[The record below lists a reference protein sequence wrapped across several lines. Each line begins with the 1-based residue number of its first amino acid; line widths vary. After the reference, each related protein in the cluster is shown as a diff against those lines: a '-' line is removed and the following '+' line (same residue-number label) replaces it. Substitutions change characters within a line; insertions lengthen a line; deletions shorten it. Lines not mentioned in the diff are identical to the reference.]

1 MSKNN
6 GDCIYVLEDNKI
18 AQSTPT
24 EKTFFGDIRKI
35 VSGYGMSYFKC
46 NSDNIESMISAI
58 NSAIQERKPCFI
70 HLETKRLSSHSKSD
84 DNRDDKFIETLFV
97 DDILHNKLSEGA
109 MSYDDDYIVEI
120 KNLFDEVKKD
130 ERKISMATIYNTLK
144 QFTSLGLIREIVVD
158 QNKSLYCNN
167 NQSHY
172 HLYIEDEGKVIDIP
186 TQNIDLDIP
195 SIPACLKLHDIDVI
209 VRIRTLKDKNS

>member
-1 MSKNN
+1 MSSSIEVYN
-6 GDCIYVLEDNKI
+6 
-18 AQSTPT
+18 P
-24 EKTFFGDIRKI
+24 
-35 VSGYGMSYFKC
+35 MSAY
-46 NSDNIESMISAI
+46 NSAI
-58 NSAIQERKPCFI
+58 NKLEKSGIRATKQRRVLAKLIFDKGKRHISAE
-70 HLETKRLSSHSKSD
+70 
-84 DNRDDKFIETLFV
+84 
-97 DDILHNKLSEGA
+97 
-109 MSYDDDYIVEI
+109 
-120 KNLFDEVKKD
+120 NLFDEVKKD

-186 TQNIDLDIP
+186 TKNIDLDIP

-209 VRIRTLKDKNS
+209 VRIRTLKDNKN

>member
-1 MSKNN
+1 MTASIEVYNPMSAYN
-6 GDCIYVLEDNKI
+6 
-18 AQSTPT
+18 
-24 EKTFFGDIRKI
+24 
-35 VSGYGMSYFKC
+35 
-46 NSDNIESMISAI
+46 SAI
-58 NSAIQERKPCFI
+58 NKLEKNGIRATKQRRVLAKLIFDKGKRHISAE
-70 HLETKRLSSHSKSD
+70 
-84 DNRDDKFIETLFV
+84 
-97 DDILHNKLSEGA
+97 
-109 MSYDDDYIVEI
+109 
-120 KNLFDEVKKD
+120 NLFDEVKRD

-186 TQNIDLDIP
+186 TKNIDLDIP

-209 VRIRTLKDKNS
+209 VRIRTLKDKNN

>member
-1 MSKNN
+1 MTASIEVYNPMSAYN
-6 GDCIYVLEDNKI
+6 
-18 AQSTPT
+18 
-24 EKTFFGDIRKI
+24 
-35 VSGYGMSYFKC
+35 
-46 NSDNIESMISAI
+46 SAI
-58 NSAIQERKPCFI
+58 NKLEKNGIRATKQRRVLARLIFDKGKRHISAE
-70 HLETKRLSSHSKSD
+70 
-84 DNRDDKFIETLFV
+84 
-97 DDILHNKLSEGA
+97 
-109 MSYDDDYIVEI
+109 
-120 KNLFDEVKKD
+120 NLFDEVKKD
-130 ERKISMATIYNTLK
+130 KRKISMATIYNTLK

-209 VRIRTLKDKNS
+209 VRIRTLKDKNN

>member
-1 MSKNN
+1 MTASIEAYNPMSAYN
-6 GDCIYVLEDNKI
+6 
-18 AQSTPT
+18 
-24 EKTFFGDIRKI
+24 
-35 VSGYGMSYFKC
+35 
-46 NSDNIESMISAI
+46 SAI
-58 NSAIQERKPCFI
+58 NKLEKNGIRATKQRRVLAKLIFDKGKRHISAE
-70 HLETKRLSSHSKSD
+70 
-84 DNRDDKFIETLFV
+84 
-97 DDILHNKLSEGA
+97 
-109 MSYDDDYIVEI
+109 
-120 KNLFDEVKKD
+120 NLFDEVKKD

-209 VRIRTLKDKNS
+209 VRIRTLKDKNN

>member
-1 MSKNN
+1 MTAS
-6 GDCIYVLEDNKI
+6 
-18 AQSTPT
+18 
-24 EKTFFGDIRKI
+24 
-35 VSGYGMSYFKC
+35 
-46 NSDNIESMISAI
+46 IEVYNPISAYNSAI
-58 NSAIQERKPCFI
+58 NILEKNGIRATKQRRVLAKLIFNKGKRHISAE
-70 HLETKRLSSHSKSD
+70 
-84 DNRDDKFIETLFV
+84 
-97 DDILHNKLSEGA
+97 
-109 MSYDDDYIVEI
+109 
-120 KNLFDEVKKD
+120 NLFDEVKEE

-186 TQNIDLDIP
+186 TKNIDLDIP

-209 VRIRTLKDKNS
+209 VRIRTLKDKNN